1 MPSAVSELGDVSPTL
16 PSRDMLRTMTSAIGH
31 IESGG
36 VRLDESVD
44 WADGQA
50 VLVIPLPVGIPDRP
64 APPPE
69 LLEEDAR
76 EFATRPDTIADINRR
91 ELT

>member
-1 MPSAVSELGDVSPTL
+1 MFRG
-16 PSRDMLRTMTSAIGH
+16 MTSAIGR
-31 IESGG
+31 IESGR

-50 VLVIPLPVGIPDRP
+50 VLVIPLPAGAPDRL

-76 EFATRPDTIADINRR
+76 EFATRQDTIADINRR